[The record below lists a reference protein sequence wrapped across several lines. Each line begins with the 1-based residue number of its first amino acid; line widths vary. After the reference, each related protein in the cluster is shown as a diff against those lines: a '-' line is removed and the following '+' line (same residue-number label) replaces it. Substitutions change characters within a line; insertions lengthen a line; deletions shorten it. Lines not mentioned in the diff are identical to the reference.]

1 LAVSDWFTRRRQQRE
16 GSEAGPVHP
25 TKALGRFLKALSRH
39 ANPTVLDLGPAVG
52 ANLTFLGQ
60 ELGCKVVVEDVF
72 KDVEQH
78 AAEGTIDALAAEF
91 DTRLSHEAE
100 SVDGIVCWDVFDYL
114 DRPAA
119 ERLARQLIRVLRPG
133 GAVLAL
139 FNTVTIP
146 PATRPRYTRHVI
158 VDVLHIEYRTYAGS
172 RSKQRPLQN
181 RDVQRLFEPLTIA
194 ENFLLTTNV
203 REVVFRKP
211 AAAPGATLAPAAG

>member
-1 LAVSDWFTRRRQQRE
+1 VAVSDWFTRRRQQE
-16 GSEAGPVHP
+16 SSEAGPVHP
-25 TKALGRFLKALSRH
+25 TKALGRFLKAVGRT

-72 KDVEQH
+72 KDVEEH
-78 AAEGTIDALAAEF
+78 AAAGTMAGLPDVFDA
-91 DTRLSHEAE
+91 RLPYEAE

-133 GAVLAL
+133 GTVLAL

-146 PATRPRYTRHVI
+146 PAARPRYTRHVI
-158 VDVLHIEYRTYAGS
+158 VDPLHIEYRTYAGS
-172 RSKQRPLQN
+172 RLKQRPLQN

-194 ENFLLTTNV
+194 DNFLLTTNV
-203 REVVFRKP
+203 REVVFRK
-211 AAAPGATLAPAAG
+211 AAAPPADSAAPAAG